1 MIPRI
6 TAGGTSF
13 KGCFQYLMHD
23 KQAATR
29 ERVAWTHTE
38 NLLTDDPAKA
48 WKVMA
53 WTAKAAERLK
63 EASGQRAT
71 GRKLTKPVFAYSLS
85 WHPEQKPDKAEM
97 LAAARKSLDRLG
109 LAEHESVIICHRDEP
124 QPHVHLVVNRVHPVT
139 GLAASTSQSKR
150 KLSDF
155 AREHEQE
162 LGKVYCPQREA
173 NHAKRQRKEPSR
185 YCDHVIVRAW
195 QQSDNGRGF
204 AAALDA
210 QGYHLAQGR
219 KRLVVV
225 DRYGQT
231 HNPVRHLEHV
241 RAAQFRERLQDLE
254 VAQLPDAA
262 QLSRTI
268 QTDNR
273 RRYDASLR
281 HDAQV
286 TQVKNQL
293 QDRQLEERARMTSE
307 YADRL
312 AREQDALTRQ
322 YRLKAQ
328 QAEIAALRERT
339 RNPSLWKRLF
349 GANRRDAMRLH
360 ELEQSHANAQWRVQ
374 ERLDRLSAERDAA
387 LARLKERQATIER
400 RALERLETRKPAGY
414 VNDNERERLQEHLRE
429 QRQQRSRRGPSLER

>member
-1 MIPRI
+1 VIPRI
-6 TAGGTSF
+6 TPGGTSF
-13 KGCFQYLMHD
+13 KGAAQYYLHD
-23 KQAATR
+23 KGATTR

-53 WTAKAAERLK
+53 WTAKEAERLK

-85 WHPEQKPDKAEM
+85 WHPEQQPGKAEL

-124 QPHVHLVVNRVHPVT
+124 QPHVHVVVNRVHPVT

-155 AREHEQE
+155 AREHERE
-162 LGKVYCPQREA
+162 HGKIYCQQRET
-173 NHAKRQRKEPSR
+173 NHAKRQRKEPAR
-185 YCDHVIVRAW
+185 YCDPVILQAW

-204 AAALDA
+204 AAALRE

-231 HNPVRHLEHV
+231 HNPVRHLENV
-241 RAAQFRERLQDLE
+241 RAAQFQQRLQDVEL
-254 VAQLPDAA
+254 ARLPDAT

-268 QTDNR
+268 QAENR

-293 QDRQLEERARMTSE
+293 QDRHLEERARLSAE
-307 YADRL
+307 HADRL
-312 AREQDALTRQ
+312 SREQDELARHYCLPAL
-322 YRLKAQ
+322 

-339 RNPSLWKRLF
+339 RQPGIWKRLF
-349 GANRRDAMRLH
+349 GLSRRDATRLH

-374 ERLDRLSAERDAA
+374 ERLDRLAVERDAA
-387 LARLKERQATIER
+387 LARLKERQATVER
-400 RALERLETRKPAGY
+400 RTLERLESRKPAGY
-414 VNDNERERLQEHLRE
+414 VNDQERERLREPIRE
-429 QRQQRSRRGPSLER
+429 QRQRRGPSLER